1 MQDCKFEDMKKDWQ
15 FQADHFG
22 PFLPYLL
29 DVNVTDVCW
38 NGKALWIDD
47 VTIGR
52 YEVED
57 VSDITPQFIE
67 QFTSRV
73 ANYAGVNFNEY
84 ETLLETQIDLYRIS
98 IVHEAAAHTG
108 TSIAIRRTTDTCR
121 LTKKYCLETGF
132 CSEEVWNLF
141 PKIIKSGF
149 SCIAGGLPGVGK
161 TEFLKMLSRYI
172 PRFERAIVIED
183 SPEFHYRAIN
193 PNSDCSEWKITS
205 QFTYEMAL
213 KASLRQRP
221 EWNILAEARG
231 RETQYLMENFSS
243 GLKVLTSTHLDD
255 EINLIPRLENM
266 IGDSI
271 ASQRIKNEVYLRG
284 LVVFVIKR
292 KIDENGRGISRRLEQ
307 ICFYSR
313 ENEVPTRTL
322 IVDQGE
328 IICRELPPNV
338 MRKFVQAG
346 YDDPFAI
353 LPDEEPEEELVLENE
368 AGLPEDTPNQDGE
381 SEAGE
386 LVGELANKT
395 NCAAPDDGS
404 DAEETEAEECEDEE
418 WFLGEAYMDSNNEPD
433 DENGVVA
440 EVND

>member
-1 MQDCKFEDMKKDWQ
+1 MQSNGCKFAGMKKDWQ
-15 FQADHFG
+15 FSADHFG

-29 DVNVTDVCW
+29 DSNITDVCW

-52 YEVED
+52 YEAED
-57 VSDITPQFIE
+57 ISDITPQFIE

-98 IVHEAAAHTG
+98 VVHEAAAHTG

-132 CSEEVWNLF
+132 CSEEVWSLF

-183 SPEFHYRAIN
+183 SPEFHYRSIN

-322 IVDQGE
+322 IVDNGE

-353 LPDEEPEEELVLENE
+353 LPDEEPEEELVLEDEE
-368 AGLPEDTPNQDGE
+368 ALTDEMTEQEGE
-381 SEAGE
+381 SEDLESYDSPADDM
-386 LVGELANKT
+386 
-395 NCAAPDDGS
+395 DDGS
-404 DAEETEAEECEDEE
+404 DAEETEAEECEEEDWSEDETYMEPFNDPADEE
-418 WFLGEAYMDSNNEPD
+418 ATVEKP
-433 DENGVVA
+433 
-440 EVND
+440 